1 MQLDEKHV
9 DSILMYCSYFTYCD
23 DKVAL
28 RRKICRTDVVQI
40 LDKMSK
46 MEKSQKIST
55 ASYQA
60 LNAFLEAND
69 GVQRDFLDK
78 PVVS

>member
-1 MQLDEKHV
+1 
-9 DSILMYCSYFTYCD
+9 
-23 DKVAL
+23 
-28 RRKICRTDVVQI
+28 
-40 LDKMSK
+40 